1 VTGGYVYR
9 GARIPALSGY
19 YVFGDYCTGMLMT
32 LVRLGG
38 RWKLSTLRPTAY
50 SISSFG
56 EDDDG
61 ELYLVDHNG
70 AVYRFDPA

>member
-1 VTGGYVYR
+1 MRRIAAMFATAIAISSCSGSGGT
-9 GARIPALSGY
+9 ALSA
-19 YVFGDYCTGMLMT
+19 V
-32 LVRLGG
+32 
-38 RWKLSTLRPTAY
+38 RPTSY

-61 ELYLVDHNG
+61 ELYVVDHNG